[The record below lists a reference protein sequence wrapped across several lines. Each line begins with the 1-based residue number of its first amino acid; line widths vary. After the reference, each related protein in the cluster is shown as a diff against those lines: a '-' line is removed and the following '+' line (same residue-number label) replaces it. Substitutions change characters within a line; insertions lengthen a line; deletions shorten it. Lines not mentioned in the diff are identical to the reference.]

1 MKVKIKFKGKINYKA
16 IKMRCPSANIEFI
29 KHLNGEWTAKV
40 SERFLE
46 QILPILSENADYYKI
61 CYETNK

>member
-1 MKVKIKFKGKINYKA
+1 
-16 IKMRCPSANIEFI
+16 MRCLSANIEFI

-40 SERFLE
+40 SERYLE
-46 QILPILSENADYYKI
+46 QVLPILSENADCYKI